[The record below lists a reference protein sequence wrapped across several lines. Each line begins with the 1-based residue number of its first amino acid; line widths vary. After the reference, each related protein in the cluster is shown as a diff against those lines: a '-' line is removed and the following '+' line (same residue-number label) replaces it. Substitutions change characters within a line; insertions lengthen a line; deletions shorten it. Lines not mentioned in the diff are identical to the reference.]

1 MHITKGRISCT
12 ITSLSKYDGLPGM
25 IETRFAPSPIGVQH
39 LGSAPSA
46 LYSWLY
52 ARHRGG
58 QFVLRIEDT
67 DKELA

>member
-1 MHITKGRISCT
+1 
-12 ITSLSKYDGLPGM
+12 M